1 MNLDE
6 IENMGDG
13 YHKEYQRAVAVSK
26 MLPAPDQEDRNLA
39 NWAVANGYCV
49 AVELTPRYCSF
60 TDAVIGDHLHVI
72 FMDGSRLKCVEQAN
86 CYQADPDGR
95 IEIWPRAVAVPVVPQ
110 IDDGV
115 PF

>member
-1 MNLDE
+1 MNQDE
-6 IENMGDG
+6 IEN
-13 YHKEYQRAVAVSK
+13 HNEYQRAVAVSK
-26 MLPAPDQEDRNLA
+26 MRPAPDQEDRNLA

-49 AVELTPRYCSF
+49 AVELTPRYCS
-60 TDAVIGDHLHVI
+60 IGDHLHVI
-72 FMDGSRLKCVEQAN
+72 FMDKSRLRCEEEAN
-86 CYQADPDGR
+86 CYPDGR